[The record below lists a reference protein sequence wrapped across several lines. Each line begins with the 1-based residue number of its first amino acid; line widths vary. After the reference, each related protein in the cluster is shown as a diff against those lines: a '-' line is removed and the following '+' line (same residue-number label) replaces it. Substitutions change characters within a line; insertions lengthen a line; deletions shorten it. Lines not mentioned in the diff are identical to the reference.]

1 MKNIDDLFV
10 AKISGAA
17 TILLILLIRFFD
29 VRDIGPAGTSIGLS
43 HLNEFVH
50 NLSKENQFLYKLTGV
65 FMVAAILIVLLVAAL
80 GVLQLIQRKSVMKVD
95 EEILTTGTLYL
106 IIIGIYMFF
115 EIVIINYRPVIM
127 PGEAAPEASFPS
139 SHTMI
144 ICTVI
149 GSAVMLARR
158 YISPGQVRKIVQY
171 VFMFI
176 IAGTVIG
183 RLLCG
188 VHWFTDILGGVLI
201 SIMLLAL
208 YSWTLK
214 HLKRR
219 NKHYLI

>member
-10 AKISGAA
+10 SGISGTA
-17 TILLILLIRFFD
+17 TILLILLVKFLD
-29 VRDIGPAGTSIGLS
+29 VRAIGPAGTSIGLS
-43 HLNEFVH
+43 HLNELVH

-65 FMVAAILIVLLVAAL
+65 FMFAAILVVLLIAAL
-80 GVLQLIQRKSVMKVD
+80 GALQLLQRKNVMKVD
-95 EEILTTGTLYL
+95 AEILTTGTLYV

-149 GSAVMLARR
+149 GSAMMLARR
-158 YISPGQVRKIVQY
+158 YIRPGQVRQTVQY
-171 VFMFI
+171 ACMFI
-176 IAGTVIG
+176 IVGTVIG

-201 SIMLLAL
+201 SITLLSF
-208 YSWTLK
+208 YSWVLK
-214 HLKRR
+214 HLKRHS
-219 NKHYLI
+219 KHYII